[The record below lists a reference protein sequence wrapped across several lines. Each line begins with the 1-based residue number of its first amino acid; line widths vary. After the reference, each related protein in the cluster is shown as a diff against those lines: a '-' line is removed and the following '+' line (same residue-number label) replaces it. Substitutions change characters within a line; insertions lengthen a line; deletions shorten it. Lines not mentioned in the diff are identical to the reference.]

1 MINERNL
8 TLDHPSTDKVSSNQE
23 ALSYTSDHSRQNSDA
38 TEVEVDEKAVA
49 TNENPIPQIIDEEDQ
64 HDGGY
69 GWFVV
74 LGAFFV
80 QVTSFGTITSV
91 MQDYYEQ
98 HLFGEDPKSTLN
110 LSFVGTLAL
119 ICLNVF
125 GPIAQILVSMLSIRP
140 VLIFGTICI
149 GLGLEMASLS
159 SQIWHLYLTQGILFG
174 IGASCIYMAIMG
186 VAPQWFN
193 KRRGLALGLVASG
206 SGIGGLVIPLIMNA
220 INNSLGSGWTYRI
233 LGFICLFCDGM
244 ACILVR
250 ERNPPSTT
258 RKRFSQ
264 IVQFSVL
271 KNPDYVLFAIGSN
284 IGLFGYFIPY
294 FFLPSYATY
303 VGLTE
308 TQGSALVT
316 VSAAGNFV
324 GRVAIGFLADRI
336 GKINSNLIFVII
348 TSLSS
353 FLIWTFANS
362 YGSLMAFSVVFGLTS
377 GAYFAQISPITASI
391 LGMKQLSSGLSLL
404 LLTNVIPVFGPN
416 IASAIETG
424 VSSTPFFSYK
434 MFTGVAYLLSAV
446 FILILRL
453 RLI

>member
-23 ALSYTSDHSRQNSDA
+23 ALSYVSDHSRQNSDA

-49 TNENPIPQIIDEEDQ
+49 TNEDPIPQIIDEEDQ

-80 QVTSFGTITSV
+80 QVTSFGV

-98 HLFGEDPKSTLN
+98 HLFGKDSKTTLN

-119 ICLNVF
+119 ICLNAF
-125 GPIAQILVSMLSIRP
+125 GPVAQILVSVLSIRP
-140 VLIFGTICI
+140 VLIIGTICI

-244 ACILVR
+244 ACILIR
-250 ERNPPSTT
+250 ERNPPSAT
-258 RKRFSQ
+258 RKHFSQ

-284 IGLFGYFIPY
+284 ID
-294 FFLPSYATY
+294 
-303 VGLTE
+303 
-308 TQGSALVT
+308 TQGSTLVT

-416 IASAIETG
+416 IASAIESS
-424 VSSTPFFSYK
+424 VNSTPFFSYK
-434 MFTGVAYLLSAV
+434 MFTGVAYFLSAI

-453 RLI
+453 RLSRRLFVKV